1 MTKSE
6 LKKLIKQ
13 VLNENNENQT
23 NRQSIVSGIIDKL
36 AAAVRSNPNYKE
48 VTTSKFGENMVGYL
62 KNGYNV
68 AFIIDDPN
76 KIRVQLHDEND
87 DFVSKKTFNSVAD
100 AIEVSKDPMV
110 SLSGFSKA
118 NIPGLEGS
126 QVMRAMKSS
135 DGKVHLQLSN
145 GKTIWDAVLK

>member
-1 MTKSE
+1 MTKQE

-13 VLNENNENQT
+13 VLNENQT
-23 NRQSIVSGIIDKL
+23 NRQSIVSDIIDKL
-36 AAAVRSNPNYKE
+36 AVAVRSNPNYKE

-100 AIEVSKDPMV
+100 AIEASKDPMV
-110 SLSGFSKA
+110 SLSGFSKV

-126 QVMRAMKSS
+126 QVIRAMKSS

-145 GKTIWDAVLK
+145 GKTIWDAVLV